1 MEILATPA
9 NDAAMSR
16 KRTKRITGARELTA
30 NKYVGMLQEEKRK
43 KDEAEGKRTEKS
55 GEGVGQSCK
64 GVCTREREGMGKRQA
79 ATQPSS

>member
-30 NKYVGMLQEEKRK
+30 NEYVGMLQEEKRK
-43 KDEAEGKRTEKS
+43 MKQKKRDRKRKRRGSVRRKTMRNGK
-55 GEGVGQSCK
+55 
-64 GVCTREREGMGKRQA
+64 ERRGSWSEL
-79 ATQPSS
+79 

>member
-30 NKYVGMLQEEKRK
+30 NEYVGMLQEEKRK
-43 KDEAEGKRTEKS
+43 KDEAEEERQKKKEEK
-55 GEGVGQSCK
+55 
-64 GVCTREREGMGKRQA
+64 ER
-79 ATQPSS
+79 